1 VIARHMRTAYLIVG
15 LCAVLMLG
23 GCKREIANRNLQQV
37 KRNMSQKE
45 VETILGQPDSTDR
58 KDDDGDGEKRYAG
71 LITYYYV
78 QDGQKIALQFFNG
91 HLVREPDLLKEH

>member
-1 VIARHMRTAYLIVG
+1 MAFRIIIVAFTAALF
-15 LCAVLMLG
+15 LE
-23 GCKREIANRNLQQV
+23 GCNREIANRNLEQV
-37 KRNMSQKE
+37 RLNMSPKE

-58 KDDDGDGEKRYAG
+58 KDDDGDGEKKYAG

-78 QDGQKIALQFFNG
+78 QDGQKVALQFFNG

>member
-1 VIARHMRTAYLIVG
+1 MRTAYLIVG

>member
-1 VIARHMRTAYLIVG
+1 MRTAYLIVG
-15 LCAVLMLG
+15 LCAVFMLG

-37 KRNMSQKE
+37 KKNMSQKE

-58 KDDDGDGEKRYAG
+58 KDDDGDGEKKYAG

>member
-1 VIARHMRTAYLIVG
+1 MRGANARRLQA
-15 LCAVLMLG
+15 
-23 GCKREIANRNLQQV
+23 RNCESQSAAG
-37 KRNMSQKE
+37 KEEHGQKE

-91 HLVREPDLLKEH
+91 HLVREPELLKEH

>member
-1 VIARHMRTAYLIVG
+1 MRTACLIVG

-37 KRNMSQKE
+37 KRNMSPKE

-91 HLVREPDLLKEH
+91 HLVREPELLKEH

>member
-1 VIARHMRTAYLIVG
+1 MRTAYLIVG

-23 GCKREIANRNLQQV
+23 GCKREIANRNLLQV
-37 KRNMSQKE
+37 KKNMNPKE

-78 QDGQKIALQFFNG
+78 QDEQKIALQFFNG
-91 HLVREPDLLKEH
+91 HLVREPELLKEH

>member
-1 VIARHMRTAYLIVG
+1 MRTAYLIVG

-23 GCKREIANRNLQQV
+23 GCKREIANRNLLQV
-37 KRNMSQKE
+37 KKNMSPTE

-58 KDDDGDGEKRYAG
+58 RDDHGDGEKRNAG

-91 HLVREPDLLKEH
+91 HLVREPELLKEH

>member
-1 VIARHMRTAYLIVG
+1 MRTAYLIVG
-15 LCAVLMLG
+15 LCAVLLAG
-23 GCKREIANRNLQQV
+23 SCKREIANRNLLQV
-37 KRNMSQKE
+37 KRNMSPKE

-58 KDDDGDGEKRYAG
+58 KDDDGDGEKKYAG
-71 LITYYYV
+71 LVTYYYL

>member
-1 VIARHMRTAYLIVG
+1 MRSAYLIVG
-15 LCAVLMLG
+15 LCAALLAG
-23 GCKREIANRNLQQV
+23 GCKREIANRNLLQV
-37 KRNMSQKE
+37 KRNMSPKE
-45 VETILGQPDSTDR
+45 VETILGQPDSTD
-58 KDDDGDGEKRYAG
+58 DGDGEKKYTG

>member
-1 VIARHMRTAYLIVG
+1 
-15 LCAVLMLG
+15 MLG

-37 KRNMSQKE
+37 KKNMSPKE

-58 KDDDGDGEKRYAG
+58 KEDDGDGRYAG

-78 QDGQKIALQFFNG
+78 QDGQKIGLQFYNG
-91 HLVREPDLLKEH
+91 HLVREPELLKEH

>member
-1 VIARHMRTAYLIVG
+1 MRTAYLIVG

-23 GCKREIANRNLQQV
+23 GCKREIANRNLLQV
-37 KRNMSQKE
+37 KKNMNPKE
-45 VETILGQPDSTDR
+45 VETILGQPDLTDR

-91 HLVREPDLLKEH
+91 HLVREPELLKEH

>member
-1 VIARHMRTAYLIVG
+1 MRTAYLIVG

-23 GCKREIANRNLQQV
+23 GCKREIANRNLLQV
-37 KRNMSQKE
+37 KKNMNPKE

-58 KDDDGDGEKRYAG
+58 KGDDGDGEKRYAG

-91 HLVREPDLLKEH
+91 HLVREPDLLKEP

>member
-1 VIARHMRTAYLIVG
+1 MRTAYLIVG

-37 KRNMSQKE
+37 RKNMSPKE

>member
-1 VIARHMRTAYLIVG
+1 MRTAYLIVG

-23 GCKREIANRNLQQV
+23 GCKREIANRNLVQV
-37 KRNMSQKE
+37 KKNMNPKE
-45 VETILGQPDSTDR
+45 VETILGQPDLTDR

-71 LITYYYV
+71 LITYYDV

-91 HLVREPDLLKEH
+91 HLVREPELLKEH

>member
-1 VIARHMRTAYLIVG
+1 
-15 LCAVLMLG
+15 MLG

-37 KRNMSQKE
+37 KKNMNPKE

>member
-1 VIARHMRTAYLIVG
+1 MRTAYLIVG

-78 QDGQKIALQFFNG
+78 QDGQKVALQFFNG